1 MDRALS
7 QSRKYIASSLGAKYA
22 EPVITLLDVM
32 HSESRP
38 NTPMI
43 CFLSMGSDPTPS
55 IEQLAKRKEIVCRS
69 VSMGQGQEI
78 HARRLLNS
86 AKTEVHIC
94 TIWREEFFRVQ
105 RSLNI
110 NWNNSQGF
118 WALCQNCHLGLEYM
132 AELANFLLE
141 MEAPHPDFRVWITT
155 EPHKDFPVSLLQ
167 MSIKYT
173 YEPPQGRYLYF
184 YVFE

>member
-1 MDRALS
+1 MDRTLS

-22 EPVITLLDVM
+22 ESVITLFDVM

-43 CFLSMGSDPTPS
+43 CFLSMGSDPTPN
-55 IEQLAKRKEIVCRS
+55 IEQLAKKMEIVCRS
-69 VSMGQGQEI
+69 ISMGQGQEV
-78 HARRLLNS
+78 HARRLLSS
-86 AKTEVHIC
+86 AKTEVYY
-94 TIWREEFFRVQ
+94 REETLLLWCCKEV
-105 RSLNI
+105 I
-110 NWNNSQGF
+110 NLSHLQGF

-132 AELANFLLE
+132 AELVNFLLE

-155 EPHKDFPVSLLQ
+155 EPHKNFPVSLLQ

-173 YEPPQGRYLYF
+173 YEPPQGIYF
-184 YVFE
+184 YLLK